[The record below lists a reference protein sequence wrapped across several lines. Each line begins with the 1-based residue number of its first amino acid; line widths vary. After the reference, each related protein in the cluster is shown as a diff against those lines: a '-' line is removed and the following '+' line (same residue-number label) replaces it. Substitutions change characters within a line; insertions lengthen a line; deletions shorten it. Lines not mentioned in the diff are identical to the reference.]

1 VLVCVHAVAF
11 VLAVA
16 GVADGVC
23 RIPSPAS
30 IQTDADV
37 VLEGTLEVLIEDA
50 DRSSRT
56 LYFLI
61 SDHRRVPLR
70 FSRRPANLVTGTR
83 VRVRGRWDA
92 DSALVVSELTRL

>member
-1 VLVCVHAVAF
+1 MLVCVAAF
-11 VLAVA
+11 VLAAANVA
-16 GVADGVC
+16 
-23 RIPSPAS
+23 PAAASRPHAPTS
-30 IQTDADV
+30 IQTADDV

-70 FSRRPANLVTGTR
+70 FSRVPENLVTGTR

-92 DSALVVSELTRL
+92 DSALVVSGIR